1 MTKVNW
7 TKIRKL
13 FPATLK
19 YTFLNAAGGSP
30 LPLSAAKAGKD
41 FYEESLNHGDAYW
54 ENWLKRVEKTRKTL
68 ARFINADKKEVA
80 FILNTSH
87 GMNLIADILKG
98 KKEKGEILTMNDEFP
113 SSTFPW
119 IHKGFK
125 IRFVKPKKNIYTI
138 ENIEKH
144 ITKSTKIVITSY
156 VQYRTGFRQDLE
168 KLGKF
173 LKARNIIFI
182 VNATQAM
189 GAFPIDVK
197 KSKIDFLTFSC
208 FKWTLSGYGIGGLYI
223 NKKWLKK
230 SNIPQAGWL
239 SVKTPEN
246 MDNKHIHLRNEASAI
261 EVGCGHFPNIFA
273 LGGALELLLK
283 IGKKNI
289 QNRIL
294 ELNKYLEEK
303 LAELNLKTVTP
314 LDKKHRSGIT
324 IVKVKNAQKLVDKL
338 AKQKIMVAARGEG
351 IRISVHIYNNRQ
363 DIDKFVKV
371 IKKILK

>member
-1 MTKVNW
+1 MKKVNW

-13 FPATLK
+13 FPATEK

-30 LPLSAAKAGKD
+30 LPLSAANAGKD
-41 FYEESLNHGDAYW
+41 FYHESLMHGDAYW
-54 ENWLKRVEKTRKTL
+54 ENWLKRVDDTRKKL
-68 ARFINADKKEVA
+68 AKFIHADTKEIA

-98 KKEKGEILTMNDEFP
+98 KGEILTMNDEFP

-119 IHKGFK
+119 MHKGFK
-125 IRFVKPKKNIYTI
+125 VKFVKPEKNIYTI

-144 ITKSTKIVITSY
+144 ITKSTKIVISSY

-173 LKARNIIFI
+173 LKKRNIIFI

-189 GAFPIDVK
+189 GALPIDVK
-197 KSKIDFLTFSC
+197 KSNIDFLTFSC

-230 SNIPQAGWL
+230 TNIPQAGWL
-239 SVKTPEN
+239 SVKNPEN

-273 LGGALELLLK
+273 LGGALDLLIK

-294 ELNKYLEEK
+294 ELDTYLEGK
-303 LAELNLKTVTP
+303 LTELNLKTITP
-314 LDKKHRSGIT
+314 LDKKYRSGIT
-324 IVKVKNAQKLVDKL
+324 IVKIKNAKTIVEKL
-338 AKQKIMVAARGEG
+338 AKYKVMVAARGEG
-351 IRISVHIYNNRQ
+351 IRVSVHIYNNEQ
-363 DIDKFVKV
+363 DIDKFSKV
-371 IKKILK
+371 IKKLLRL